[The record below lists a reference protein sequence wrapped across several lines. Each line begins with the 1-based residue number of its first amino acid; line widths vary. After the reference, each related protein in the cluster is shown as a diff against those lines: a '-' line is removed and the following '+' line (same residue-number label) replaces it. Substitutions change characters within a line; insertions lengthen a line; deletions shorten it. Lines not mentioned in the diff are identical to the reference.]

1 MTTAALEAIARRQLL
16 ERIYNKMSDDEKRLF
31 VQLTMQNKSHSEIM
45 AVLQQQQAQLADIK
59 RHQQTFAADFASNVA
74 GNAAYDAALWL
85 VKKAIS
91 INRHSP

>member
-31 VQLTMQNKSHSEIM
+31 VQMTMQNRSHSEIM
-45 AVLQQQQAQLADIK
+45 AALRQQQAQLADIK
-59 RHQQTFAADFASNVA
+59 KHQQTFAADFASNVA

-85 VKKAIS
+85 VKKLF
-91 INRHSP
+91 R